1 MSSSARDTSDEQ
13 QDEPTDDE
21 PVADQL
27 EPEPKPEPETGAE
40 PVDETK
46 ADPMDESLI
55 EEPQEQLTLD
65 IIEANG
71 LEVVNETTTDI
82 DGGGDGGGDGTTAK
96 EIKCVKNSQGQV
108 FCYEELKPD
117 EVCLKP
123 IDEKDPPLCPP
134 PQG

>member
-1 MSSSARDTSDEQ
+1 
-13 QDEPTDDE
+13 
-21 PVADQL
+21 
-27 EPEPKPEPETGAE
+27 
-40 PVDETK
+40 
-46 ADPMDESLI
+46 MDESLI
-55 EEPQEQLTLD
+55 EEPQEQLPLD

-82 DGGGDGGGDGTTAK
+82 NGGRDGGGDGSTAK

-134 PQG
+134 RRVDALVAMQFC